1 MGNKVLFKSNFST
14 IKVNLFYLSAKYT
27 FNLVVYEISGDNGS
41 PLLSNYND
49 TFWVLN
55 PKYHLE
61 ITSIYKDEM
70 NNKNNR
76 FKIDFRNFFQFHIG
90 LESIA
95 SEITSKDPLFY
106 KDNNDNIKL
115 SRTIDPIKIT
125 GHDCEMEMVIGVHTG
140 KSEFLQTPVVIFY
153 INKESDGIILPLS
166 NFMNFKYFIDHLD
179 VHNAAMNAIQY
190 IKTFDN
196 ANIPSGVIKE
206 TVPIKTKNAN
216 TFLSNKRNG
225 K

>member
-1 MGNKVLFKSNFST
+1 MSKVLFKSNFST

-27 FNLVVYEISGDNGS
+27 FNLVVYEMSGDNGS
-41 PLLSNYND
+41 PLLTNYND

-61 ITSIYKDEM
+61 ITSIYKDEES
-70 NNKNNR
+70 NNKNR
-76 FKIDFRNFFQFHIG
+76 FKIDSRNFFQFHIA

-125 GHDCEMEMVIGVHTG
+125 GHDCEMEIVISVHTG

-153 INKESDGIILPLS
+153 INKSTDGVVLPLS
-166 NFMNFKYFIDHLD
+166 NFMNFKYFVDHLD
-179 VHNAAMNAIQY
+179 VHNAAMSAIQY
-190 IKTFDN
+190 VRSFDN
-196 ANIPSGVIKE
+196 SNPPSGVTKE
-206 TVPIKTKNAN
+206 SVPIKTKNPN
-216 TFLSNKRNG
+216 TFLLNKRNG